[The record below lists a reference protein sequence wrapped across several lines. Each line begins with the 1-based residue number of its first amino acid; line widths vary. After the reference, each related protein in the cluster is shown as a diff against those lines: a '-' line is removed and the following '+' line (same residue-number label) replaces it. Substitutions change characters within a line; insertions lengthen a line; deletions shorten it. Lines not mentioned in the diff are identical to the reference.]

1 MIFFVATQDF
11 ATLKAMF
18 QDLQEGK
25 MSMEEVGKVLPWS
38 LESLL
43 FFLIHLDIGHINT
56 SISMR
61 AIGLPGVVAKR
72 GQGPG
77 GCRHHH
83 L

>member
-38 LESLL
+38 LL

-72 GQGPG
+72 GRGPG